1 MTDTYLSV
9 NTPVQLALPR
19 LLALRERIRAPLMA
33 RLAVN
38 RATLETVL
46 RGSAASALPAD
57 GGWSAVI
64 RVPRYPGEEE
74 RVLRLLTRH
83 GLSVHPGFFFDFPT
97 EAFLVVSLLGPED
110 EFARGAAILATDA
123 DQV

>member
-1 MTDTYLSV
+1 
-9 NTPVQLALPR
+9 
-19 LLALRERIRAPLMA
+19 
-33 RLAVN
+33 
-38 RATLETVL
+38 
-46 RGSAASALPAD
+46 LPAD

-74 RVLRLLTRH
+74 RVIRLLTQH

-97 EAFLVVSLLGPED
+97 EGFLVASLLAPED